1 MSNPKK
7 YRRLPPTSDCRGC
20 EEYLVLSSSYNHLL
34 RSIVAYRDRR
44 RLISIQWMPVITDHP
59 REKARPWSA
68 KSTRVVFSSF
78 SSSSSF
84 SSYQFLHAVFSFCPI
99 HSFSYH
105 FPFLPLF
112 PPFFLLFSCC
122 NASDPW
128 FSFWSLSP
136 LLNLLPSF
144 NSLAFKFHIITFLLI
159 EHRQGGLFLLFFNF
173 PPPLHIFPDITQAGW
188 PPPGGTSHHSSKA
201 TERNSTRW
209 IDISPNQ
216 SRHHKCLRQKEI
228 NLIRKSYLS
237 TNEIST
243 RNLTQELQCVF
254 ENFLGIL
261 MQRILLFGNSSM
273 W

>member
-136 LLNLLPSF
+136 LLNLLLSY
-144 NSLAFKFHIITFLLI
+144 NSLAFKFFSLSSSSYFSWYNTD
-159 EHRQGGLFLLFFNF
+159 RVA
-173 PPPLHIFPDITQAGW
+173 PPR
-188 PPPGGTSHHSSKA
+188 GTSHHSSKA

-228 NLIRKSYLS
+228 NSIRKSYLS
-237 TNEIST
+237 TNEIRT
-243 RNLTQELQCVF
+243 RNRTQELQCLFKNIV
-254 ENFLGIL
+254 EIL
-261 MQRILLFGNSSM
+261 VQRILLFGNSSM